1 MGDRGN
7 IYFVDQHR
15 GKERL
20 GMYMYSHWGG
30 AVIPSVVEAA
40 LRRGRER
47 WGDSQY
53 LARIVFCE
61 LIKDD
66 LMETTGYGL
75 STRIGD
81 NEHAIVRVD
90 DVDQTVAVCEP
101 GTEQGSSKPI
111 GSWSYE
117 EFLKVATQ
125 LDQMLDST
133 NDSDDSDDIGGDIE
147 VPTAKAK
154 AAAKKKASRAVV
166 KPKAATKK
174 SVAKPKPKPQAKATP
189 RRKAK

>member
-15 GKERL
+15 GKERI

-30 AVIPSVVEAA
+30 SVIPSVVEAA

-66 LMETTGYGL
+66 VMETTGYGL
-75 STRIGD
+75 STRVGD

-101 GTEQGSSKPI
+101 GTEQGSGKPL

-117 EFLKVATQ
+117 EFLKVAQQ
-125 LDQMLDST
+125 LDELLEPT
-133 NDSDDSDDIGGDIE
+133 DDSDEIGGDIE

-154 AAAKKKASRAVV
+154 PKAKGKAKA
-166 KPKAATKK
+166 KPKAKPKAKAK
-174 SVAKPKPKPQAKATP
+174 AKPKAKP
-189 RRKAK
+189 RRKASR

>member
-15 GKERL
+15 GKERV

-75 STRIGD
+75 STKIGD

-90 DVDQTVAVCEP
+90 DVDQTVAVCQP
-101 GTEQGSSKPI
+101 GTEQGSGKPI

-117 EFLKVATQ
+117 EFLKVAKQ
-125 LDQMLDST
+125 LDQMLDE
-133 NDSDDSDDIGGDIE
+133 SDDSDDIGGDIE
-147 VPTAKAK
+147 VPVAKAKRPKKKPAKAPAKAK
-154 AAAKKKASRAVV
+154 AAAKKKKPAAP
-166 KPKAATKK
+166 PKAK
-174 SVAKPKPKPQAKATP
+174 
-189 RRKAK
+189 RRAR

>member
-15 GKERL
+15 GKERI

-30 AVIPSVVEAA
+30 AVIPSVVETA
-40 LRRGRER
+40 LRRARDR

-53 LARIVFCE
+53 LARVVFCE
-61 LIKDD
+61 LVKDD
-66 LMETTGYGL
+66 VMETTGYGL
-75 STRIGD
+75 STTIGD

-101 GTEQGSSKPI
+101 GTEQGSGKPI

-117 EFLKVATQ
+117 EFLKVAKE
-125 LDQMLDST
+125 LDAMLEERG
-133 NDSDDSDDIGGDIE
+133 DDSDDIGGDIE
-147 VPTAKAK
+147 VPKAKAK
-154 AAAKKKASRAVV
+154 KPAAKKK
-166 KPKAATKK
+166 KKKAP
-174 SVAKPKPKPQAKATP
+174 VAKKKPA
-189 RRKAK
+189 RKTR

>member
-1 MGDRGN
+1 MGERGN

-40 LRRGRER
+40 LRRGREH

-61 LIKDD
+61 LVKDD
-66 LMETTGYGL
+66 VMETTGYGL

-90 DVDQTVAVCEP
+90 DVDQTVAVCQP
-101 GTEQGSSKPI
+101 GTEQSSGKPI

-117 EFLKVATQ
+117 EFLKVAKQ
-125 LDQMLDST
+125 LDQMLDE
-133 NDSDDSDDIGGDIE
+133 SDDSDDIGGDIE
-147 VPTAKAK
+147 VPVAKAK
-154 AAAKKKASRAVV
+154 KVQKVKKAKK
-166 KPKAATKK
+166 AT
-174 SVAKPKPKPQAKATP
+174 PKPKVASKKSKPTAK
-189 RRKAK
+189 RKAR

>member
-1 MGDRGN
+1 MGERGN

-40 LRRGRER
+40 LRRGREH

-61 LIKDD
+61 LVKDD
-66 LMETTGYGL
+66 EMETTGYGL

-90 DVDQTVAVCEP
+90 DVDQTVAVCQP
-101 GTEQGSSKPI
+101 GTEQGSGKPI

-117 EFLKVATQ
+117 EFLKVAKQ
-125 LDQMLDST
+125 LDQMLDE
-133 NDSDDSDDIGGDIE
+133 SDDSDDIGGDIE
-147 VPTAKAK
+147 VPVAKAK
-154 AAAKKKASRAVV
+154 KVKKVKKVKKAKK
-166 KPKAATKK
+166 AT
-174 SVAKPKPKPQAKATP
+174 PKPKVASKKAKPMAK
-189 RRKAK
+189 RKAR